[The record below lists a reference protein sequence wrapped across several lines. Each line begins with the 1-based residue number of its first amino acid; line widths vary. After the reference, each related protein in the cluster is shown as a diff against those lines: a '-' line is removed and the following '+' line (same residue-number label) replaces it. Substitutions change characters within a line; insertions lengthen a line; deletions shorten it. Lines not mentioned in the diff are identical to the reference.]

1 MGQAPSSTAESNG
14 REVDLRLWSVSPV
27 IISGGDSMDSG
38 KSDRDYTLDLPDE
51 CLAHVFQYLG
61 AGDRKR
67 CSLVCKRWL
76 FVDGQNRHRL
86 SLDARAEI
94 FSFLTSMFDRFD
106 SVTKLALR
114 CDRKSVSLSDEALVV
129 ISVRC
134 LNLSRVKLRGCRE
147 ITDLGMVEFARNCRN
162 LKKLS
167 VGSCNF
173 GAKGVNA
180 MLEHCKLLEELS
192 VKRLRGIHEA
202 AELIHLPGDG
212 SSSTLRSIC
221 LKELVNGQVFEPLV
235 ASTRTLKTLKII
247 RCLGDWDKVLQMI
260 GEGDSSLSEIHL
272 ERLQVSDFGLSAI
285 SKCSKVETLHIVKT
299 PECSNFGLIDV
310 AERCKLLRKLHIDG
324 WRTNRIGDEG
334 LVAVA
339 RHCLNLQELVLIG
352 VNATHKSLSAI
363 ASNCEKLER
372 LALCGS
378 GTIGDAEIA
387 CIAKKC
393 GALRKFCIKGCPVSD
408 LGIEAL
414 AAGCPNLVKLKVKKC
429 KVVTGEI
436 GEWLREQRRT
446 LVVSMDGDE
455 TEATVAVDGESE
467 TALEEPRVG
476 QAGGGVPEIV
486 GSSNGGGSNNGG
498 SRLAT
503 IRSKFG
509 FFAGRNLV
517 SCRFRRWSHNDN
529 GSIFI
534 RTKHSNVESYS
545 TVKASSV
552 LHTLVLV
559 MEHKL
564 ATAEKKVLVELVKL
578 VQKRGLEGE
587 KGGWKDF
594 LNSYDKKL
602 GSSISDPSR
611 RSHDVL
617 VAFLMSFDKEGD
629 RQLLARILQCDANR
643 NLIEKFKQESP
654 DKETPEQR
662 LVRMTI
668 THPRYPIHYA
678 FPSHAQDWF
687 VTNSGKKQS
696 KVIKSTRM
704 LAIDCEMVTC
714 KGGSEAVV
722 RVAAVDRDL
731 KVVLDKFVKPS
742 LPVIDYK
749 TEITGVTAEDLE
761 KATLSVADIQKKLRR
776 FLSKGTILVGHGL
789 HNDLQ
794 VLKVDHARVIDTSL
808 VFKYTGAYS
817 SRTPSLLNLCKSVLD
832 EELRMEGA
840 AHNCVHDAAAAM
852 KLVLAVVEK
861 GVETS
866 FPPTEKMLE
875 VEKTM
880 QEAKKASLYLHRIP
894 HSVPSEE
901 LKGLITGDFKVEV
914 KPPKNLG
921 SYYSAEVV
929 FSSQEEANQAF
940 DNVDGDIVKE
950 KLGLSQKMV
959 QFKMSSGSVSR
970 LYVRKNVQDSE
981 VSAKKRSNTEEIK
994 LSSKR
999 QKRENDAEETREE
1012 NVNHG
1017 SSRESKCE
1025 NHIKEIEELK
1035 ENHRKEIEELKENH
1049 IKETEELKEKL
1060 KAKEREFERI
1070 CENHLTEELKE
1081 KLKAKDREV
1090 EAQDK
1095 MISNLKKN
1103 LKKK

>member
-14 REVDLRLWSVSPV
+14 SEVDLRLWSVSPL

-38 KSDRDYTLDLPDE
+38 KNDRDYTLDLPDE

-212 SSSTLRSIC
+212 SSSSTLRSIC

-285 SKCSKVETLHIVKT
+285 SKCSKLETLHIVKT

-378 GTIGDAEIA
+378 GTIGDTEIA

-503 IRSKFG
+503 IR
-509 FFAGRNLV
+509 ATVRY
-517 SCRFRRWSHNDN
+517 
-529 GSIFI
+529 
-534 RTKHSNVESYS
+534 YS
-545 TVKASSV
+545 TEKSSV
-552 LHTLVLV
+552 LHSLVLV

-578 VQKRGLEGE
+578 VQKKGLEGE
-587 KGGWKDF
+587 KGGWKEF
-594 LNSYDKKL
+594 LNSYDKRFGASL
-602 GSSISDPSR
+602 SDPSR
-611 RSHDVL
+611 RSNDVL
-617 VAFLMSFDKEGD
+617 VAFLLSFDKEED
-629 RQLLARILQCDANR
+629 RQLLARVLQCDANR

-668 THPRYPIHYA
+668 THPRYPIYYA
-678 FPSHAQDWF
+678 FPSHAEDWF
-687 VTNSGKKQS
+687 VTKSGKKQS

-714 KGGSEAVV
+714 EDGSEAVV

-794 VLKVDHARVIDTSL
+794 VLK
-808 VFKYTGAYS
+808 
-817 SRTPSLLNLCKSVLD
+817 SVLD

-866 FPPTEKMLE
+866 IPQTEKMLE
-875 VEKTM
+875 VEKTI
-880 QEAKKASLYLHRIP
+880 QEAKKASLYLHKIP
-894 HSVPSEE
+894 RNVPSQE
-901 LKGLITGDFKVEV
+901 LKGVITGDFKVEV
-914 KPPKNLG
+914 KPPKKLG
-921 SYYSAEVV
+921 GYYSAEVV
-929 FSSQEEANQAF
+929 FSSQDEANQAF
-940 DNVDGDIVKE
+940 DNVDGDIVKD
-950 KLGLSQKMV
+950 KMGLSQKMV
-959 QFKMSSGSVSR
+959 EFQPSSGSVSR
-970 LYVRKNVQDSE
+970 LYVRKNVQDAE

-994 LSSKR
+994 VSSKR
-999 QKRENDAEETREE
+999 RKRENDAKETREE
-1012 NVNHG
+1012 NVNHC

-1035 ENHRKEIEELKENH
+1035 ENHIKETEELKENH

-1060 KAKEREFERI
+1060 KAKELKLKA
-1070 CENHLTEELKE
+1070 NEL
-1081 KLKAKDREV
+1081 KLKAKEREV

-1095 MISNLKKN
+1095 MITN
-1103 LKKK
+1103 LKKKLNQR

>member
-14 REVDLRLWSVSPV
+14 REVDLRLWSVSPL

-38 KSDRDYTLDLPDE
+38 KNDRDYTLDLPDE

-212 SSSTLRSIC
+212 SSSSTLRSIC

-285 SKCSKVETLHIVKT
+285 SKCSKLETLHIVKT

-378 GTIGDAEIA
+378 GTIGDTEIA

-467 TALEEPRVG
+467 TALEESRVG

-509 FFAGRNLV
+509 FFTGRNLV

-529 GSIFI
+529 VSPPLETH
-534 RTKHSNVESYS
+534 RATVRYYS
-545 TVKASSV
+545 TEKSSV
-552 LHTLVLV
+552 LHSLVLV

-578 VQKRGLEGE
+578 VQKKGLEGE
-587 KGGWKDF
+587 KGGWKEF
-594 LNSYDKKL
+594 LNSYDKRFGASL
-602 GSSISDPSR
+602 SDPSR
-611 RSHDVL
+611 RSNDVL
-617 VAFLMSFDKEGD
+617 VAFLLSFDKEED
-629 RQLLARILQCDANR
+629 RQLLARVLQCDANR

-668 THPRYPIHYA
+668 THPRYPIYYA
-678 FPSHAQDWF
+678 FPSHAEDWF
-687 VTNSGKKQS
+687 VTKSGKKQS

-714 KGGSEAVV
+714 EDGSEAVV

-731 KVVLDKFVKPS
+731 KKLMNQVVLDKFVKPS

-794 VLKVDHARVIDTSL
+794 GRSCESNRYLSCL
-808 VFKYTGAYS
+808 QVF
-817 SRTPSLLNLCKSVLD
+817 RCKQFSNTFFVKSMQGKHSVLD

-866 FPPTEKMLE
+866 IPQTEKMLE
-875 VEKTM
+875 VEKTI
-880 QEAKKASLYLHRIP
+880 QEAKKASLYLHKIP
-894 HSVPSEE
+894 RNVPSQE
-901 LKGLITGDFKVEV
+901 LKGVITGDFKVEV
-914 KPPKNLG
+914 KPPKKLG
-921 SYYSAEVV
+921 GYYSAEVV
-929 FSSQEEANQAF
+929 FSSQDEANQAF
-940 DNVDGDIVKE
+940 DNVDGDIVKD
-950 KLGLSQKMV
+950 KMGLSQKMV
-959 QFKMSSGSVSR
+959 EFQPSSGSVSR
-970 LYVRKNVQDSE
+970 LYVRKNVQDAE

-994 LSSKR
+994 VSSKR
-999 QKRENDAEETREE
+999 RKRENDAKETREE
-1012 NVNHG
+1012 NVNHC

-1035 ENHRKEIEELKENH
+1035 ENHIKETEELKENH

-1060 KAKEREFERI
+1060 KA
-1070 CENHLTEELKE
+1070 NEL
-1081 KLKAKDREV
+1081 KLKAKEREV

-1095 MISNLKKN
+1095 MITN
-1103 LKKK
+1103 LKKKLNQR